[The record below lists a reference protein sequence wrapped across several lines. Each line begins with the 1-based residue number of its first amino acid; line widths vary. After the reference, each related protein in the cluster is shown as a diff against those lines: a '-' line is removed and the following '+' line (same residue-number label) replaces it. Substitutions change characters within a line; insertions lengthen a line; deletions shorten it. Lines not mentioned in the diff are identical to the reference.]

1 MSPERLILGTRG
13 SALAW
18 AQSSAFAAALEAR
31 HPGLKVELKKILTSG
46 DRIQDRFLSEVGGK
60 GLFVKEIEEGLLR
73 EEVDLA
79 VHSLK
84 DVPAELAPGLEIAIY
99 PQRLDSEDVLIAA
112 SRKSLAEL
120 PPRARVGTSSLRR
133 RLQLARLRPDLS
145 FELLRGNIDTRLR
158 KLDEG
163 AFDAIVL
170 AKAGL
175 RRLGVDLSRAVDLP
189 IVAAPGQGTLAIEAR
204 AGDRRVKDLLAPLHH
219 GPTETVSLAE
229 RRVMKALGGGC
240 HLPLGVYGE
249 IRGDRMKLKAFLA
262 EPDGSRWV
270 EEEVDGAAAEWDKVA
285 DELLR
290 LMEKARGV
298 PLQ

>member
-1 MSPERLILGTRG
+1 MSPQSLILGTRG

-73 EEVDLA
+73 QEVDLA

-99 PQRLDSEDVLIAA
+99 PERLDPEDVLIAA
-112 SRKSLAEL
+112 QRKSLAEL
-120 PPRARVGTSSLRR
+120 PPNPRIGTSSLRR
-133 RLQLARLRPDLS
+133 RFQLARLRPDLS

-163 AFDAIVL
+163 IYDAIVL
-170 AKAGL
+170 AKAGM
-175 RRLGVDLSRAVDLP
+175 RRLGVDLSRAVELP

-204 AGDRRVKDLLAPLHH
+204 AGDRRVRDLLAPLHH
-219 GPTETVSLAE
+219 RPTEIVSLAE

-249 IRGDRMKLKAFLA
+249 ISGEKLRLKAFLA
-262 EPDGSRWV
+262 DPEGSLCV
-270 EEEVDGAAAEWDKVA
+270 EEETEGLASKWMKVA
-285 DELLR
+285 DKLL
-290 LMEKARGV
+290 EN
-298 PLQ
+298 LQMSS